1 MDHSRRRF
9 AITGEYSMKR
19 MSLTLSAFFLL
30 TSFRPVEENSPRLVV
45 THLRC
50 EYLTNPLG
58 IDVPQPRLS
67 WVLESVDASSR
78 GQRQTAYQV
87 VVAKSSGMLNADQ
100 GDAWDSGK
108 ISSDQTIQLTYA
120 GKPLDSKTVYY
131 WKVRVWDENDRASNW
146 SDAAFW
152 SVGLL
157 EKSEWAA
164 KWISDP
170 SAVTTSQSEAD
181 SVRGV
186 NSGYRSKIASS
197 PDTQKWVGVDLGAP
211 ALVDSVRL
219 FPAYPYEW
227 QPEVPRTIF
236 RCDLR

>member
-1 MDHSRRRF
+1 MQSGRL
-9 AITGEYSMKR
+9 ATMGEYSMKR
-19 MSLTLSAFFLL
+19 MCLAVLAFLLL
-30 TSFRPVEENSPRLVV
+30 TSFRPFEENSPRLIL

-58 IDVPQPRLS
+58 IDVLQPRLS
-67 WVLESVDASSR
+67 WVLESADKSSR

-87 VVAKSSGMLNADQ
+87 VVAKSSEKLNAGQ
-100 GDAWDSGK
+100 GNAWDSGK
-108 ISSDQTIQLTYA
+108 ISSDQTIQLPYA
-120 GKPLDSKTVYY
+120 GKPLESKAVYY
-131 WKVRVWDENDRASNW
+131 WKVRVWDENDQVSNW
-146 SDAAFW
+146 SDPAFW

-157 EKSEWAA
+157 DKSEWAA

-170 SAVTTSQSEAD
+170 SAVTTPQSEAD

-227 QPEVPRTIF
+227 QPGGPAYNFPVRF
-236 RCDLR
+236 K